1 MNTKYYLAAIS
12 AFVIWGFFSLPL
24 RAIKEYSSVD
34 ILISRIL
41 IATLIIAVISL
52 VFRRKITNEN
62 WERFKKFSRKEKQN
76 LLLINS
82 ASAVLLAVN
91 WYLFI
96 YVMNHVSVNA
106 TALAYMLCPIIT
118 TVLAYIFLKDRL
130 SMIQWLAVSMSIISC
145 ILLSIGHLMDV
156 FYSFVIALSYAI
168 YLVLQK
174 KNHQLDRFFT
184 LAFQITVGTILLLPL
199 FSMQSDEPVKG
210 LYFYGIV
217 LIIATIFTI
226 LPMFLNVFSL
236 NKLNSSTAGIFIYLN
251 PILSFLLAIFYFNE
265 QMSAVQIFAYL
276 LVFFSVIVF
285 NWRIIQELIKK
296 QMKNA

>member
-1 MNTKYYLAAIS
+1 M
-12 AFVIWGFFSLPL
+12 IWGFFSLPL

-62 WERFKKFSRKEKQN
+62 WEQFKKFSRKEKQN

>member
-62 WERFKKFSRKEKQN
+62 WEQFKKFSRKEKQN